1 MSTLEVNKIIPRTGT
16 DFTIGDSGDTITLTS
31 GAKTSGFGKIAQ
43 IVEGTSNTEFTVSTP
58 TNHTDVFPTSGKITV
73 SITPSSTSS
82 KILVHYVS
90 SIRANR
96 LSSGTGDTGVGMVLK
111 ETIDGTST
119 NIKAS
124 NSTYAN
130 GLYISSIGSNA
141 NIRARLTDQFL
152 RSPSTTSEIT
162 YELGVSGY
170 NAQSVRM
177 NDASSTGRIQVM
189 EILG

>member
-43 IVEGTSNTEFTVSTP
+43 IVEGTSSTEFTVSTP

-162 YELGVSGY
+162 YELGISGY
-170 NAQSVRM
+170 NAQSIRM
-177 NDASSTGRIQVM
+177 NDASSEGRIQVM
-189 EILG
+189 EILD